1 MRTITRSLLF
11 ILILGTLNSAKGQGS
26 LMLAGGGG
34 ESSGGWSDLPYSWVV
49 TQSAIKKIAIIS
61 VNDETDWLP
70 NYFKSFG
77 AKWAKNFKIDSKSL
91 ANSQW
96 LYDSLIT
103 YGAIFLKGGDQS
115 KYYEYY
121 KGTKTQQAI
130 QHVYNNGGVLAGTSA
145 GAMILSPIVFTAQ
158 VASVDPSTAL
168 MSAYSPQIT
177 LANDFLN
184 TIQGNFIFDTHVA
197 ERGRLGRLPAFMA
210 TWYKQTGQIAIGV
223 GIDDHTA
230 ICISPNRL
238 ATVYGTGAVGI
249 YRATNTSNPFD
260 TQVSMLKSADINL
273 TQLLHGTTIN
283 LNTFEV
289 AGYSTA
295 YNPISNEIN
304 SRITV
309 FLSGTDYPSDD
320 ACAYFV
326 SQAGSNADPILIVT
340 GIDQARANSIKTTF
354 TAKGAAKVDI
364 IQGLTAN
371 SSNPDHQALIN
382 AAKKIVL
389 VSNDRVELF
398 SYLNAAGNGQL
409 LKTKLKTPETIS
421 FFVGDN
427 ARFAGASVINNYT
440 TSGASYYGQLEFST
454 GVGLLENTCI
464 IPNAFINSQYYENSV
479 TSITYLMLRDKLKNG
494 LLVTGSTFACY
505 TFDSQRKSFFKNLLG
520 SYPLIFFRNSG
531 TKGAFANQGPYSQSR
546 NIAGFEQVLL
556 RFLGTADTLVVGTNV
571 PTIAPEILYPW
582 DLLNI
587 YPNPAID
594 FLNIEVPGTCRVEFF
609 DITGKKVMETS
620 ITEISTISISNLP
633 EGIYL
638 LKLTSGQ
645 CRDII
650 TKKLLKISKN

>member
-1 MRTITRSLLF
+1 MKTLTKAILFCSVFFPINLL
-11 ILILGTLNSAKGQGS
+11 GQGY

-34 ESSGGWSDLPYSWVV
+34 ESAGGWSDLPYAWVV
-49 TQSAIKKIAIIS
+49 NHSANKKVAVIS
-61 VNDETDWLP
+61 VNDETDWVP
-70 NYFKSFG
+70 DYFKSFG

-103 YGAIFLKGGDQS
+103 YNAIFLKGGDQS

-130 QHVYNNGGVLAGTSA
+130 QYVYNNGGVLAGTSA

-177 LANDFLN
+177 LANDFVN
-184 TIQGNFIFDTHVA
+184 TLQGNFIFDTHVA

-210 TWYKQTGQIAIGV
+210 TWFKQTGQIAIGV

-230 ICISPNRL
+230 ICISPNGS
-238 ATVYGTGAVGI
+238 AIIYGTGAVGI
-249 YRATNTSNPFD
+249 YRVTNTTNPFD
-260 TQVSMLKSADINL
+260 TQVSMLKSNYIEL
-273 TQLLHGTTIN
+273 TQLLHGATIN

-289 AGYSTA
+289 SGYSNTI
-295 YNPISNEIN
+295 NPLVNEIN

-309 FLSGTDYPSDD
+309 FFSGTDYPSDD

-326 SQAGSNADPILIVT
+326 NQAGGSADPILIVT
-340 GIDQARANSIKTTF
+340 GTDQTRANSLKSTF

-371 SSNPDHQALIN
+371 SSNTEHQALIN
-382 AAKKIVL
+382 AAKKFVF

-398 SYLNAAGNGQL
+398 SYLNAMGNGQL
-409 LKTKLKTPETIS
+409 LKTRLKAPEMVS

-427 ARFAGASVINNYT
+427 ARFAGASVVNNYT
-440 TSGASYYGQLEFST
+440 TSGASYNGQLQFSS
-454 GVGLLENTCI
+454 GIGLLENLCI
-464 IPNAFINSQYYENSV
+464 IPNAFINSQYYENCV
-479 TSITYLMLRDKLKNG
+479 TGVSYLMLRDKLKNG
-494 LLVTGSTFACY
+494 LLITGSTFACY
-505 TFDSQRKSFFKNLLG
+505 TYDSQKKSYFKNLLG
-520 SYPLIFFRNSG
+520 SYPLVFLSNSG

-546 NIAGFEQVLL
+546 NIAGFEKIML
-556 RFLGTADTLVVGTNV
+556 RFVGNADTVLVGTNV
-571 PTIAPEILYPW
+571 PTNTAEILNPGCSI
-582 DLLNI
+582 NI

-594 FLNIEVPGTCRVEFF
+594 FVNIEVSEPGHIEIF
-609 DITGKKVMETS
+609 DITGKKLVEAHAA
-620 ITEISTISISNLP
+620 EKSTISISNLP

-638 LKLTSGQ
+638 LRFTSGQ
-645 CRDII
+645 DKNIATR
-650 TKKLLKISKN
+650 KLIRGSKN

>member
-1 MRTITRSLLF
+1 MLV
-11 ILILGTLNSAKGQGS
+11 TLNYAKGQGF

-49 TQSAIKKIAIIS
+49 TQSANKKVAIIS

-77 AKWAKNFKIDSKSL
+77 AKWAKNFKIDSKSF

-121 KGTKTQQAI
+121 KETKTQQAL
-130 QHVYNNGGVLAGTSA
+130 QQVFSSGGVLAGTSA

-168 MSAYSPQIT
+168 MSAYSSQIT

-197 ERGRLGRLPAFMA
+197 ERGRLGRIPAFMA
-210 TWYKQTGQIAIGV
+210 NWYKQTGQLAVGV

-230 ICISPNRL
+230 ICISPNGM

-249 YRATNTSNPFD
+249 YRANSATNPFD
-260 TQVSMLKSADINL
+260 TQVSMLKSDYIEL

-289 AGYSTA
+289 SGYSNTI
-295 YNPISNEIN
+295 NPLVNEIN

-309 FLSGTDYPSDD
+309 FFSGTDYPSDD

-326 SQAGSNADPILIVT
+326 NQAGGSADPILIVT
-340 GIDQARANSIKTTF
+340 GTDQTRANSLKSTF

-371 SSNPDHQALIN
+371 SSNTEHLALIN
-382 AAKKIVL
+382 AAKKFVF

-409 LKTKLKTPETIS
+409 LKTKLKAPEMVS

-427 ARFAGASVINNYT
+427 ARFAGASVVNNYT
-440 TSGASYYGQLEFST
+440 TSGASYNGQLQFSS
-454 GVGLLENTCI
+454 GIGLLENLCI
-464 IPNAFINSQYYENSV
+464 IPNAFINSQYYENCV
-479 TSITYLMLRDKLKNG
+479 TGVSYLMLRDKLKNG
-494 LLVTGSTFACY
+494 LLITGSTFACY
-505 TFDSQRKSFFKNLLG
+505 TFDSRQKSFLRNVMG
-520 SYPLIFFRNSG
+520 SFPLVFFSNTG
-531 TKGAFANQGPYSQSR
+531 TSGAFANQGPYSQSR
-546 NIAGFEQVLL
+546 NIAGFEQVML
-556 RFLGTADTLVVGTNV
+556 RFLGTADTVILGNNV
-571 PTIAPEILYPW
+571 PTYTPENQYLGMLIEV
-582 DLLNI
+582 

-594 FLNIEVPGTCRVEFF
+594 YVSIEVLNPGILEIF
-609 DITGKKVMETS
+609 DVTGKKVMESRLTETS
-620 ITEISTISISNLP
+620 TLSISNLHD
-633 EGIYL
+633 GIYFLRFRDDRNVLVTTQKL
-638 LKLTSGQ
+638 LKL
-645 CRDII
+645 
-650 TKKLLKISKN
+650 SKN